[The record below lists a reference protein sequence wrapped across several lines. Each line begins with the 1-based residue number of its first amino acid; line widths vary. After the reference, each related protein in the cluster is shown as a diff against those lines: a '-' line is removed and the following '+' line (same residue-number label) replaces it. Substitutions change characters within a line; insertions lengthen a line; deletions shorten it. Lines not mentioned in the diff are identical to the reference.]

1 MEFCVLR
8 VSSVRALC
16 STTGEVSL
24 SSSPPSSP
32 ADKATKRSNASE
44 ELLRIVKFHP
54 DEELMSPAKRPI
66 ARNLHHPRR
75 DLWLRLRCGGFGGN
89 DRQLS
94 FAATDF
100 FVVILT
106 AKIGDNKASTGAR
119 LATEHD

>member
-16 STTGEVSL
+16 SATGEVSL

-66 ARNLHHPRR
+66 ARSAGITIP
-75 DLWLRLRCGGFGGN
+75 
-89 DRQLS
+89 
-94 FAATDF
+94 
-100 FVVILT
+100 
-106 AKIGDNKASTGAR
+106 
-119 LATEHD
+119 LA